1 MNIIFTDIDG
11 VLQINN
17 PKKWNKKCC
26 KLYSD
31 ICNELD
37 LKAVVTSTWRV
48 HYKLRELQ
56 EIFYSHGIDVE
67 IVGYTDVL
75 GIERGE
81 EIQLYLNEN
90 QYDNYVIIDDNVR
103 DILPYVQNVVAVEKS
118 YIGLTDLSQVNDYKT
133 FLYCN
138 HVLQDS
144 ETYMF
149 CITVDDIEFEEINA
163 DIV

>member
-31 ICNELD
+31 ICNELN

-48 HYKLRELQ
+48 QYKLRELQ
-56 EIFYSHGIDVE
+56 EIFYSQGIDVE
-67 IVGYTDVL
+67 IVGTTQVL

-81 EIQLYLNEN
+81 EIAIWLS
-90 QYDNYVIIDDNVR
+90 DNMISNYIVIDDNVK
-103 DILPYVQNVVAVEKS
+103 DILPFVNNVVKIEKS
-118 YIGLTDLSQVNDYKT
+118 YEGLTENNINEIKNIVKT
-133 FLYCN
+133 W
-138 HVLQDS
+138 
-144 ETYMF
+144 
-149 CITVDDIEFEEINA
+149 
-163 DIV
+163 